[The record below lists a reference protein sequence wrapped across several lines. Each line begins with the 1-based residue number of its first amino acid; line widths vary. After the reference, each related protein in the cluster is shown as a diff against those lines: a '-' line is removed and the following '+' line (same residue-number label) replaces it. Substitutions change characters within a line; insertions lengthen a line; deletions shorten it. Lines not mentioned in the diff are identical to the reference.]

1 MGRVQGGADFER
13 GYGGVAVKAAV
24 LFEAGKPLEIAEV
37 RVSKPGPRE
46 VLIRTAAVGVCR
58 SDLHFVDGA
67 FPHPVPT
74 VPGHEAAGV
83 IEAVGSDV
91 AHLKP
96 GDHVITFFTVFCGSC
111 EMCASGRPSLC
122 IDPSTRRPPGAEPR
136 LSLADGTP
144 LAPFLNLSAFA
155 ELMLVHENACVS
167 IAKEMPLDRAALLGC
182 AVITGAG
189 AIFNDSR
196 VRPGESVAVIGAG
209 GIGLAAINAAKI
221 AGAGTILAI
230 DPVAEKRELA
240 LRMGATHALDAT
252 AEGLAKQVLA
262 LTDGGVH
269 YAVEAV
275 GRPATAELAWTILRR
290 GGTATILGM
299 IAPGNSVSL
308 PGPTFLTGKKIQGS
322 LLGSTRF
329 PIDMPRL
336 ARMYLDGLL
345 DLDTMVAERIRLEGV
360 NDALAKLRKGDS
372 VRSVIEFA

>member
-1 MGRVQGGADFER
+1 M
-13 GYGGVAVKAAV
+13 KAAV
-24 LFEAGKPLEIAEV
+24 LFEAGQPLQMADV
-37 RVSKPGPRE
+37 QVSRPGPRE

-58 SDLHFVDGA
+58 SDLHFIDGA

-83 IEAVGSDV
+83 VEAVGSGV

-111 EMCASGRPSLC
+111 EMCVSGRPSLC
-122 IDPSTRRPPGAEPR
+122 IDPSTRRPQDAEPR
-136 LSLADGTP
+136 LALVDGTP

-155 ELMLVHENACVS
+155 EMMLVHENACVAIS
-167 IAKEMPLDRAALLGC
+167 KEMPLDRAALLGC

-189 AIFNDSR
+189 SVFNDSR

-209 GIGLAAINAAKI
+209 GIGLAAINAARI

-230 DPVAEKRELA
+230 DPVPHKRELA
-240 LRMGATHALDAT
+240 LKLGATHALDAS
-252 AEGLAKQVLA
+252 AETLVKDVLKH
-262 LTDGGVH
+262 TNGGVH
-269 YAVEAV
+269 YAIEAV
-275 GRPATAELAWTILRR
+275 GRPATAELAWNILRR

-299 IAPGNSVSL
+299 IAPGNNVSL

-336 ARMYLDGLL
+336 VQMYLDGLL
-345 DLDTMVAERIRLEGV
+345 DLDTMVAERIGLEDV
-360 NDALAKLRKGDS
+360 NDALEKLRAGDS
-372 VRSVIEFA
+372 VRSVIEFV

>member
-1 MGRVQGGADFER
+1 M
-13 GYGGVAVKAAV
+13 KAAV

-37 RVSKPGPRE
+37 QVSRPGPRE
-46 VLIRTAAVGVCR
+46 VLIRTVACGVCR

-67 FPHPVPT
+67 FPHPMPT

-83 IEAVGSDV
+83 VEAVGSDV
-91 AHLKP
+91 AHLRP
-96 GDHVITFFTVFCGSC
+96 GDHVITFFTVFCGAC
-111 EMCASGRPSLC
+111 EMCVTGRPSLC
-122 IDPSTRRPPGAEPR
+122 IDPSTRRPADAEPR
-136 LSLADGTP
+136 LRLAGGTA

-155 ELMLVHENACVS
+155 ELMLVHENACVAIS
-167 IAKEMPLDRAALLGC
+167 KEMPLDRAALLGC

-221 AGAGTILAI
+221 AGAGQILAI
-230 DPVAEKRELA
+230 DPMPEKRELA
-240 LRMGATHALDAT
+240 MKLGATETLDPG
-252 AEGLAKQVLA
+252 AEGIVKDVLKR
-262 LTDGGVH
+262 TNGGVH
-269 YAVEAV
+269 YAIEAV
-275 GRPATAELAWTILRR
+275 GRPNTAELAWNILRR

-299 IAPGNSVSL
+299 IAPGNNVSL

-336 ARMYLDGLL
+336 VQMYLDGLL
-345 DLDTMVAERIRLEGV
+345 DLDTMVAERIGLADV
-360 NDALAKLRKGDS
+360 NDAMAKLRDGHS

>member
-1 MGRVQGGADFER
+1 M
-13 GYGGVAVKAAV
+13 KAAV
-24 LFEAGKPLEIAEV
+24 LYEAGKPLEITEV

-91 AHLKP
+91 AHLKV

-111 EMCASGRPSLC
+111 EMCVTGRPSLC
-122 IDPSTRRPPGAEPR
+122 IDPSTRRPNGAEPR
-136 LSLADGTP
+136 LSLGDGTG

-155 ELMLVHENACVS
+155 EQMLVHENACVAIS
-167 IAKEMPLDRAALLGC
+167 KEMPLDRAALLGC

-230 DPVAEKRELA
+230 DPVPEKRELA
-240 LRMGATHALDAT
+240 LKLGATHALDAM
-252 AEGLAKQVLA
+252 AEGLAKDVLK
-262 LTDGGVH
+262 LTGGGVH
-269 YAVEAV
+269 YAIEAV
-275 GRPATAELAWTILRR
+275 GRPNTAELAWNILRR

-299 IAPGNSVSL
+299 IAPGGNVSL

-336 ARMYLDGLL
+336 VQMYLDGLL
-345 DLDTMVAERIRLEGV
+345 DLDTMVAERIRLEEV
-360 NDALAKLRKGDS
+360 NDALDKLRKGDS

>member
-1 MGRVQGGADFER
+1 M
-13 GYGGVAVKAAV
+13 KAAV
-24 LFEAGKPLEIAEV
+24 LFEAKTPLQIEEV
-37 RVSKPGPRE
+37 TVSKPGPRE
-46 VLIRTAAVGVCR
+46 VLIRTVACGVCR
-58 SDLHFVDGA
+58 SDLHYVDGA

-74 VPGHEAAGV
+74 VPGHEAAGI

-91 AHLKP
+91 AHLKV

-111 EMCASGRPSLC
+111 EMCVTGRPSLC
-122 IDPSTRRPPGAEPR
+122 IDSSTRRPKDAEPR

-144 LAPFLNLSAFA
+144 LAPFLNLSAYA
-155 ELMLVHENACVS
+155 EMMLVHENACVA
-167 IAKEMPLDRAALLGC
+167 INKEMPLDRAALLGC

-189 AIFNDSR
+189 AVFNDSR

-230 DPVAEKRELA
+230 DPVPEKRELA
-240 LRMGATHALDAT
+240 LKLGATHAMDAMSET
-252 AEGLAKQVLA
+252 IVKDVLK
-262 LTDGGVH
+262 LTGGGVH
-269 YAVEAV
+269 YAIEAV
-275 GRPATAELAWTILRR
+275 GRSNTAELAWNILRR

-299 IAPGNSVSL
+299 IAPGNSVSI

-336 ARMYLDGLL
+336 VQMYLDGLL
-345 DLDTMVAERIRLEGV
+345 DLDTMVAERIALGQVNEALE
-360 NDALAKLRKGDS
+360 KLRKGDS
-372 VRSVIEFA
+372 VRSVIIFA

>member
-1 MGRVQGGADFER
+1 M
-13 GYGGVAVKAAV
+13 KAAV
-24 LFEAGKPLEIAEV
+24 LYEAGKPLEIADI

-46 VLIRTAAVGVCR
+46 VLISTAAVGVCR

-91 AHLKP
+91 AHLKV

-111 EMCASGRPSLC
+111 EMCVTGRPSLC
-122 IDPSTRRPPGAEPR
+122 VDPSTRRPADAEPR
-136 LSLADGTP
+136 LSLNDGTA

-155 ELMLVHENACVS
+155 EQMLVHENACVAIS
-167 IAKEMPLDRAALLGC
+167 KDMPLDRAALLGC

-189 AIFNDSR
+189 SVFNDSR

-240 LRMGATHALDAT
+240 LKLGATHALDA
-252 AEGLAKQVLA
+252 AADGLAKDVLK
-262 LTDGGVH
+262 LTGGGVH
-269 YAVEAV
+269 YAIEAV
-275 GRPATAELAWTILRR
+275 GRSNTAELAWNILRR

-299 IAPGNSVSL
+299 IAPGNNVSL

-336 ARMYLDGLL
+336 VQMYLDGLL
-345 DLDTMVAERIRLEGV
+345 DLDTMVAERIRLEDV
-360 NDALAKLRKGDS
+360 NEALEKLRKGDS

>member
-1 MGRVQGGADFER
+1 M
-13 GYGGVAVKAAV
+13 KAAV
-24 LFEAGKPLEIAEV
+24 LFAPNQPLEIADI
-37 RVSKPGPRE
+37 RISNPGPRE

-83 IEAVGSDV
+83 VEAVGSDV
-91 AHLKP
+91 AHLRP
-96 GDHVITFFTVFCGSC
+96 GDHVITFFTVFCGAC
-111 EMCASGRPSLC
+111 EMCVTGRPSLC
-122 IDPSTRRPPGAEPR
+122 IDPSTRRPDGAEPR
-136 LSLADGTP
+136 LSLNDGTP

-155 ELMLVHENACVS
+155 EMMLVHENACVAIS
-167 IAKEMPLDRAALLGC
+167 KDMPLDRAALLGC

-230 DPVAEKRELA
+230 DPVPEKREIARKL
-240 LRMGATHALDAT
+240 GATHALDPSVET
-252 AEGLAKQVLA
+252 IAKDVLK
-262 LTDGGVH
+262 LTGGGVH
-269 YAVEAV
+269 YAIEAV
-275 GRPATAELAWTILRR
+275 GRSNTAELAWTILRR

-299 IAPGNSVSL
+299 IAPGNNVSL
-308 PGPTFLTGKKIQGS
+308 PGPTFLSGKKIQGS

-329 PIDMPRL
+329 PIDLPRL
-336 ARMYLDGLL
+336 VQMYLDGLL
-345 DLDTMVAERIRLEGV
+345 DLDTMVAERIRLEDV
-360 NDALAKLRKGDS
+360 NDALDKLRKGDS

>member
-1 MGRVQGGADFER
+1 M
-13 GYGGVAVKAAV
+13 KAAI
-24 LFEAGKPLEIAEV
+24 LFEAGKPLEIGDVA
-37 RVSKPGPRE
+37 VSKPGPRE

-96 GDHVITFFTVFCGSC
+96 GDHVITFFTVFCGAC
-111 EMCASGRPSLC
+111 EMCVTGRPSLC
-122 IDPSTRRPPGAEPR
+122 IDPSTRRPAEAEPR

-155 ELMLVHENACVS
+155 EMMLVHENACVAIS
-167 IAKEMPLDRAALLGC
+167 KDMPLDRAALLGC

-189 AIFNDSR
+189 SVFNDSR

-209 GIGLAAINAAKI
+209 GIGLSAINAAKI
-221 AGAGTILAI
+221 AGAGQIIAI
-230 DPVAEKRELA
+230 DPVAEKRA
-240 LRMGATHALDAT
+240 IAMKMGATHAMDSNE
-252 AEGLAKQVLA
+252 EGLAKSLLK
-262 LTDGGVH
+262 LTGGGVH
-269 YAVEAV
+269 YAIEAV
-275 GRPATAELAWTILRR
+275 GRPATAELAWNILRR

-336 ARMYLDGLL
+336 VQMYLDGLL
-345 DLDTMVAERIRLEGV
+345 DLDTMVAERIALSQV
-360 NDALAKLRKGDS
+360 NDALDKLRKGDS

>member
-1 MGRVQGGADFER
+1 M
-13 GYGGVAVKAAV
+13 KAAV
-24 LFEAGKPLEIAEV
+24 LYEAGKPLEITEV

-46 VLIRTAAVGVCR
+46 VLIRTKAVGVCR

-91 AHLKP
+91 AHLKV

-111 EMCASGRPSLC
+111 EMCVTGRPSLC
-122 IDPSTRRPPGAEPR
+122 IDPSTRRPVDAEPR
-136 LSLADGTP
+136 LSLQDGTG

-155 ELMLVHENACVS
+155 EQMLVHENACVAIS
-167 IAKEMPLDRAALLGC
+167 REMPLDRAALLGC

-196 VRPGESVAVIGAG
+196 VRPGESVAIIGAG

-230 DPVAEKRELA
+230 DPVPEKRELA
-240 LRMGATHALDAT
+240 LKLGATHALDAM
-252 AEGLAKQVLA
+252 AEGLAKDVLK
-262 LTDGGVH
+262 LTGGGVH
-269 YAVEAV
+269 YAIEAV
-275 GRPATAELAWTILRR
+275 GRPNTAELAWNILRR

-299 IAPGNSVSL
+299 IAPGGNVSL

-336 ARMYLDGLL
+336 VQMYLDGLL
-345 DLDTMVAERIRLEGV
+345 DLDTMVAERIRLEDV
-360 NDALAKLRKGDS
+360 NDALDKLRKGDS